1 MESFRLKLL
10 VVRIELLWWFIRRER
25 QKGNK
30 LLESGFSHSS
40 QKLVTLNQRYSKHC
54 AQVMKAQ
61 QEYGRKSKTWTHIQ
75 EKSESKELSGIKSTA
90 QTATYTYI

>member
-10 VVRIELLWWFIRRER
+10 AARIELLWWFIRRER

-40 QKLVTLNQRYSKHC
+40 QKLLTLNQRYSKHC

-61 QEYGRKSKTWTHIQ
+61 QEYGRKAKTWTHIQ
-75 EKSESKELSGIKSTA
+75 ENSECGEISVIKNTA
-90 QTATYTYI
+90 QTASYTYI